1 MSLKSN
7 RPVRLVVLCA
17 LSMALLL
24 AASPGWSQ
32 EESKTLDPR
41 VANDLLD
48 AYEMINEDDHE
59 SALDALNELM
69 AERGEDMKDF
79 DRATT
84 LQIRGTAHINLDNVN
99 EALDDF
105 SAALRLNALPPEQQ
119 NRLRFNIAQ
128 LYFITERYEESLEFF
143 EEWLA
148 QEDVEITH
156 NTYFMLAAANYNLE
170 NYRESLEPIDNAIET
185 APEPEQRYYDLKNS
199 AMSQLGMVDER
210 IELLEEIISIWPE
223 KLPYWRQLSALYME
237 RGEDYK
243 AFSTIEAAYVNGL
256 IEDEDDIVLLAQYY
270 STFNNPHRGAQ
281 LLEREMEAGNV
292 ERNQDH
298 LEMLSQLWSQ
308 AREHRK
314 AIPILREAARMAET
328 GTLFY
333 RLGQALMATERNEA
347 AEQAFENA
355 IERGGL
361 NDRRLAEAWLLLGNA
376 RFNQAEP
383 GDRDQRMIAD
393 EAFARAERFDN
404 TRSEAS
410 NWRRYIKAIN
420 ETESRQAMLENEQ
433 QERLADAAR
442 DRRLT
447 ACRAQQLA
455 GSTLTEECRALLAEE
470 EERQQEEREQQSE
483 EAQSESQPE

>member
-17 LSMALLL
+17 LSMTLLW
-24 AASPGWSQ
+24 AASPVWSQ
-32 EESKTLDPR
+32 EDSQMLDPR
-41 VANDLLD
+41 VANDLLE
-48 AYEMINEDDHE
+48 AYEMLGEDDFQG
-59 SALDALNELM
+59 ALGALNELL
-69 AERGEDMKDF
+69 EDRGEDMKDF

-84 LQIRGTAHINLDNVN
+84 LQIRGTAHINLDNIN

-119 NRLRFNIAQ
+119 NRLRFNLAQ
-128 LYFITERYEESLEFF
+128 LYFVTERYEESLKFF

-199 AMSQLGMVDER
+199 SLSQLGMVDER
-210 IELLEEIISIWPE
+210 IDLLEEAIRYWPDH
-223 KLPYWRQLSALYME
+223 LPYWRQLSALYME
-237 RGEDYK
+237 QGEDFK

-256 IEDEDDIVLLAQYY
+256 IDDEDDIVLLAQYY

-281 LLEREMEAGNV
+281 LLEDEIEAGNV

-328 GTLFY
+328 GTLFF

-347 AEQAFENA
+347 AEEAFESA

-361 NDRRLAEAWLLLGNA
+361 DDRRLGEAWLLLGNA
-376 RFNQAEP
+376 RFNQAGP
-383 GDRDQRMIAD
+383 GDRQQRMVAD

-404 TRSEAS
+404 TSAEAA
-410 NWRRYIKAIN
+410 NWRQYIKAIN
-420 ETESRQAMLENEQ
+420 QTESRQAMLEEEQ
-433 QERLADAAR
+433 RERLADAAR

-455 GSTLTEECRALLAEE
+455 GSTLSEECRALLAEE
-470 EERQQEEREQQSE
+470 EEREQQERQQQSE
-483 EAQSESQPE
+483 EDEPESQPE